1 MYTVSKILVT
11 TDFSEYSGEALDFG
25 ISIAEKYEAEIH
37 LLHVVDTAGKSNADE
52 EQNARKI
59 MKTFVNEHIDESVW
73 VLQAVRSGR
82 PHDEIVRYAQMN
94 GINLIVIATHGRTG
108 ISHAIMG
115 SIAEKVV
122 RHSPVPVLT
131 VHPSTV
137 IERLVSESDV
147 LSDLHIAVRESA
159 R

>member
-1 MYTVSKILVT
+1 LVT

>member
-1 MYTVSKILVT
+1 
-11 TDFSEYSGEALDFG
+11 

>member
-1 MYTVSKILVT
+1 VYTVSKILVT